1 MRKIAVTAAAAAVL
15 TAGLQ
20 VPAWAA
26 APAAPTDVTVGWSS
40 GKIQLTW
47 KDAGEANNVY
57 VEYPGTSVVTLLA
70 SVPSTDA
77 NDVVLAT
84 TLGNTDRA
92 RLVVKSVT
100 GSELSEGAATPEFDT
115 QVPGQPVL
123 QDASLAT
130 NLTTQLKWSQP
141 AVVDP
146 NPGDPLDLPATGETL
161 KAFVDLPGAATNSYD
176 LDKSA
181 TSATIPAQARPAS
194 IQLLASN
201 EWGTTRATKSVR
213 LGTLGAGITV
223 PSKALY
229 SDRLGIK
236 STIDLFTSEGRE
248 ERASGIPVELQAR
261 AKTTDAWKTYGRYA
275 GNTTA
280 VFDTGIASL
289 GNRQY
294 RLWVPARKVVSTN
307 VIALTPATSTSAKS
321 STTLVKFVSGGFSPS
336 VVRVGG
342 RSTFSV
348 KIAPAVTVKAHLQA
362 WTGSSWVPVVDVPL
376 TKGSYVERGDIETD
390 RYTLRVRIVVPTIG
404 VNGLTVN
411 ANTSP
416 AYNLT
421 VK

>member
-1 MRKIAVTAAAAAVL
+1 MSAALL

-20 VPAWAA
+20 APAWAA
-26 APAAPTDVTVGWSS
+26 APAAPTDLAVSWSS
-40 GKIQLTW
+40 GKLQLTW
-47 KDAGEANNVY
+47 QDAGEANNVY
-57 VEYPGTSVVTLLA
+57 VEYPGTSLVTLLA
-70 SVPSTDA
+70 TVPSTA
-77 NDVVLAT
+77 PNEALLAT
-84 TLGNTDRA
+84 TIGVTDRA
-92 RLVVKSVT
+92 RFVVKSVT

-115 QVPGQPVL
+115 LRPGQPVL
-123 QDASLAT
+123 QDANLAT

-141 AVVDP
+141 TVTDP
-146 NPGDPLDLPATGETL
+146 NPGDPLDLPETGETL
-161 KAFVDLPGAATNSYD
+161 KAFVDLPGTATNSYV
-176 LDKSA
+176 LDKST

-194 IQLLASN
+194 IQLIASN
-201 EWGTTRATKSVR
+201 EWGAISATKSVR

-223 PSKALY
+223 PSKGIY

-261 AKTTDAWKTYGRYA
+261 AKSTDAWKTYGRYA

-294 RLWVPARKVVSTN
+294 RLWVPGRKVVSTN

-321 STTLVKFVSGGFSPS
+321 STTYVKFVSGGFSPS
-336 VVRVGG
+336 AVRVGG
-342 RSTFSV
+342 RSNLSL
-348 KIAPAVTVKAHLQA
+348 KISPAVTVKALLQG
-362 WTGSSWVPVVDVPL
+362 WNGRSWENIGDVPL
-376 TKGSYVERGDIETD
+376 TKGAFFLRGDVETEP
-390 RYTLRVRIVVPTIG
+390 YTVRLRFVVPTLV